1 MKMLKVLLS
10 MSALGLL
17 AMMLVGCSGNVSA
30 KHVIPDNE
38 VHVTLHSF
46 EIVADKLTVPAG
58 NVTFKATN
66 TDVVNH
72 EMLVIPVADA
82 NIELPYNALTSR
94 LSEDGLTSMGEVPE
108 IEGNTNGE
116 VTLDLAPGTY
126 ILLCNLVGHYQSGMH
141 TVLTVE

>member
-1 MKMLKVLLS
+1 MKMLKVILS
-10 MSALGLL
+10 MSVLGLL
-17 AMMLVGCSGNVSA
+17 AIMVAGCGGNVSA
-30 KHVIPDNE
+30 KPVIPDNE
-38 VHVTLHSF
+38 VHVTLNSF

-66 TDVVNH
+66 IDVVTH

-82 NIELPYNALTSR
+82 NMELPYDRTIAR
-94 LSEDGLTSMGEVPE
+94 LSEDALISLGEVPE
-108 IEGNTNGE
+108 IEGRTNGE

-126 ILLCNLVGHYQSGMH
+126 ILLCNLVGHYQAGMH